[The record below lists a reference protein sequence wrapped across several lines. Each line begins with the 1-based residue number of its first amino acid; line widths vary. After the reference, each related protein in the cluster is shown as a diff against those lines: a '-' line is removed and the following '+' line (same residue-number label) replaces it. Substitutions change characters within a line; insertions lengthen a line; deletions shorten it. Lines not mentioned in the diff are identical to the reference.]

1 MAVYS
6 FEEIVNFAR
15 FNSEFYRDLHKNV
28 PIGEKDIT
36 KYPIINQEKF
46 WEANSLE
53 NNKLLTGPIE
63 NGIVLKSGGT
73 TGNPKYSYFSSEE
86 WYEFIKIS
94 SIGFKANGIKPG
106 DRIANL
112 FYAGELYASFLYI
125 TFVIENAG
133 VGVNFPISGQ
143 APIDEIV
150 DFIRKLKINI
160 IAGVPT
166 TIMSLFD
173 YIVKHNITDFKVNRI
188 LFGGESFYQDQRE
201 TIKSII
207 PEIEISSILYAS
219 VDGAELGYVDNT
231 CEVDEHRRFDQT
243 TILEIVDED
252 TGESI
257 EEQNIPGKLIVTNLY
272 RKLMPLIRYPAGDR
286 AMWTEPKGTPNRKF
300 KLLGRSE
307 EGARI
312 GCATLYIQDALKVIN
327 YFKNQIHIINFQIVI
342 KHYDNKDQGIIRLVL
357 QNSEEQSDVLANKI
371 LAKLY
376 EERVMLKELV
386 EKGLIHPMKIEWI
399 TNDMLVTNIRTGKTK
414 RIIDKRFGDI

>member
-1 MAVYS
+1 MDIHS

-15 FNSEFYRDLHKNV
+15 TNSEFYRDLYKNV

-36 KYPIINQEKF
+36 KYPIIIQEKF
-46 WEANSLE
+46 WEANSIE

-63 NGIVLKSGGT
+63 NGMVLKSGGT
-73 TGNPKYSYFSSEE
+73 TGNPKYSFFTSDE
-86 WYEFIKIS
+86 WYEFTKIS
-94 SIGFKANGIKPG
+94 SLGFKANGIKSG

-125 TFVIENAG
+125 TFVIESGG

-143 APIDEIV
+143 APVDEIV
-150 DFIRKLKINI
+150 DLIMKLKINI

-173 YIVKHNITDFKVNRI
+173 YVVKHNITDFKVDRI
-188 LFGGESFYQDQRE
+188 LFGGESFYHDQRE
-201 TIKSII
+201 TIKAILPDI
-207 PEIEISSILYAS
+207 DISSILYAS
-219 VDGAELGYVDNT
+219 VDGAELGYVDKT
-231 CEVDEHRRFDQT
+231 CGVDEHRRFDQT
-243 TILEIVDED
+243 TILEIIDEATD
-252 TGESI
+252 EPI
-257 EEQNIPGKLIVTNLY
+257 EEQNVAGKLIVTNLY
-272 RKLMPLIRYPAGDR
+272 RKLMPLIRYPVGDR
-286 AMWTEPKGTPNRKF
+286 AMWIEPKGTPNRKF
-300 KLLGRSE
+300 KLMGRSE

-327 YFKNQIHIINFQIVI
+327 YFKNEIHIINFQIVTI
-342 KHYDNKDQGIIRLVL
+342 HHDNRDQGIIRLVL
-357 QNSEEQSDVLANKI
+357 QNSEEQSDELANKI

-386 EKGLIHPMKIEWI
+386 EKGLIHPIKIEWI
-399 TNDMLVTNIRTGKTK
+399 TNDMVETNKRTGKTK